1 MMRIDSLS
9 ANPDRAGK
17 YRVQFSDG
25 SVMKLYRQTIADFG
39 LYSGIELTGEEYR
52 NLKVAAGQMSAKM
65 RAVRIVA
72 ASGVSKKDLEMRL
85 IQKGESTQDAKN
97 AVAWMSELDLIDDKK
112 TAEHIVCNC
121 IQKGYGISR
130 AKQALFEKK
139 IPKEIWSEV
148 LSEYPDQT
156 DKILIF
162 LKSKLPDEPTERDL
176 RRAIDAAL
184 RRGHNYS
191 QIKHALSLLDL
202 DSDEFPE
209 G

>member
-1 MMRIDSLS
+1 
-9 ANPDRAGK
+9 
-17 YRVQFSDG
+17 
-25 SVMKLYRQTIADFG
+25 MKLYRQTIADFG

-72 ASGVSKKDLEMRL
+72 ASGVSKKDLEIRL

-97 AVAWMSELDLIDDKK
+97 AVAWMSELDLINDKK
-112 TAEHIVCNC
+112 TAEHIVSNC

>member
-52 NLKVAAGQMSAKM
+52 NLEVAAGQMSAKM

-72 ASGVSKKDLEMRL
+72 ASGVSKKDLEIRL

-97 AVAWMSELDLIDDKK
+97 AVAWMSELDLINDKK
-112 TAEHIVCNC
+112 TAEHIVSNC

>member
-17 YRVQFSDG
+17 HLVQFSDG

-112 TAEHIVCNC
+112 TAEHIVSNC

-184 RRGHNYS
+184 RRGHSYS